1 MAPPINH
8 SVAPFDRYSVPKLC
22 DVDASLLPE
31 RWRPLLLEADGRCHR
46 SIIKSVHRAR
56 PMVSQENTHSTPV
69 SSRKPR
75 RQRKPKTSAP
85 KDAKSAVVLTGA
97 QQVVSDESYY
107 IIINPDDP
115 PQPLTDSNQIPVS
128 LADAVALLVSL
139 NFENCLYG
147 MTV

>member
-8 SVAPFDRYSVPKLC
+8 SVAPFDRYSIPKLC
-22 DVDASLLPE
+22 EVDASLLPE

-46 SIIKSVHRAR
+46 SSIKSVHRAR
-56 PMVSQENTHSTPV
+56 PMVSLENTHSTPV
-69 SSRKPR
+69 TSRKPR
-75 RQRKPKTSAP
+75 RQRKPKASAS
-85 KDAKSAVVLTGA
+85 KDIPSTVVLSGA

-115 PQPLTDSNQIPVS
+115 HQPPIDSNQIPVS

-139 NFENCLYG
+139 DF
-147 MTV
+147 